1 VHINPIHL
9 QFIVEDKMQRNLTQQ
24 LVPDLGVAI
33 VQGKYRVRGS
43 VPSEADICKQYGVSR
58 SATREA
64 VKMLAAKGLLTSR
77 PRQGIRVLP
86 EDSWNMFDS
95 DVLQWL
101 LQSRPSRELLAEFAE
116 MRHGIEPEAAA
127 LAARSATPEAVRGIE
142 VAYKRMEAAEMG
154 FDDELDSDIAF
165 HVAILNASG
174 NRFYRQMS
182 AFVETALRVSIRF
195 TNATK
200 GVKGPDVAA
209 HGEILK
215 AIQKKNPQL
224 ARKKTQALLAESLE
238 LIRRGAT

>member
-1 VHINPIHL
+1 
-9 QFIVEDKMQRNLTQQ
+9 MQRNLTQQ
-24 LVPDLGVAI
+24 LVQDLGVAV

-101 LQSRPSRELLAEFAE
+101 LQSRPSRELLADFSE

-127 LAARSATPEAVRGIE
+127 LAARSATPEAVREIE

-154 FDDELDSDIAF
+154 FDDALDSDIAF
-165 HVAILNASG
+165 HVAILSASG

-195 TNATK
+195 TNAIK
-200 GVKGPDVAA
+200 GVTGPDVAA

-224 ARKKTQALLAESLE
+224 AA
-238 LIRRGAT
+238 RRPRHCWPNRSS